1 MKKRPVTL
9 LLADDHDVVRAGLR
23 AILENHKNWKVCAE
37 ATNGNEALTLAAE
50 LRPSVVVLD
59 LEMKDLDGISVT
71 RRIKEN
77 DPQTE
82 VLIFTMHDNDWLIR
96 EVLSAGARAYVLK
109 SEGVGPLIKA
119 IECAVDHKP
128 YLADRASESMLNRF
142 RRLLPDSDESPLTD
156 RERAIVQLLANGK
169 SNKEAAEALGI
180 SVKTIETHRAAIMR
194 KLGFTSIVGL
204 VRYAVRERF
213 IKA

>member
-50 LRPSVVVLD
+50 LGPSVVVLD

-77 DPQTE
+77 NPQTE

-109 SEGVGPLIKA
+109 SEGVSPLIKA

-128 YLADRASESMLNRF
+128 YLADRAS
-142 RRLLPDSDESPLTD
+142 
-156 RERAIVQLLANGK
+156 
-169 SNKEAAEALGI
+169 
-180 SVKTIETHRAAIMR
+180 
-194 KLGFTSIVGL
+194 
-204 VRYAVRERF
+204 
-213 IKA
+213 

>member
-1 MKKRPVTL
+1 M
-9 LLADDHDVVRAGLR
+9 
-23 AILENHKNWKVCAE
+23 
-37 ATNGNEALTLAAE
+37 
-50 LRPSVVVLD
+50 
-59 LEMKDLDGISVT
+59 
-71 RRIKEN
+71 RRR
-77 DPQTE
+77 T
-82 VLIFTMHDNDWLIR
+82 
-96 EVLSAGARAYVLK
+96 S
-109 SEGVGPLIKA
+109 
-119 IECAVDHKP
+119 
-128 YLADRASESMLNRF
+128 DRDFHVKSMLNRF

-169 SNKEAAEALGI
+169 SNKEAAQALGI